1 MAHMRGYDRRVPMST
16 ALPVAIDR
24 RRTADIVARE
34 RAVFAERNPRSRALA
49 AEAEPHL
56 IGGVPMQ
63 WMEKWYGAHPL
74 FFERARGARI
84 WDADGHELI
93 DFCLGDTGSMAGHSP
108 ASTVAAVERRLREQ
122 GGSTTML
129 PTADAAAASAELAR
143 RFGLPRWTFTLT
155 ATDAN
160 RFVLRT
166 CRQLTGRPKV
176 LVMNHCYH
184 GSVDETVVEL
194 RGGVAAMK
202 PGSVGPQVDP
212 AHTTRVVEF
221 NDLIAL
227 ERELAHGDVACV
239 LAEPALTNIGI
250 VLPQPGYWEAA
261 RELTRAAGA
270 LLVIDETHTFSA
282 GPGGCTA
289 AWDLEPDIVT
299 IGKSIGGGVPVGA
312 YGVSEEIARRIAD
325 DAVGDYI
332 DVGGVGGTL
341 AGNAL
346 STAAVR
352 ATLEDVLT
360 EEAFA
365 RMCVLGDRL
374 LVGLRSTIERHAAPW
389 VAVGLGARAE
399 LRFCPQEPVNGAQ
412 SAAAHD
418 DELDEWLHLMTM
430 NRDILITPFHNML
443 LVCPETTEAD
453 VERFLMVFDE
463 AVEEVMR

>member
-1 MAHMRGYDRRVPMST
+1 MAT
-16 ALPVAIDR
+16 TLPVDIDR
-24 RRTADIVARE
+24 QRVADIVARE
-34 RAVFAERNPRSRALA
+34 RTLFLERNPRSRELA

-56 IGGVPMQ
+56 ISGVPMQ
-63 WMEKWYGAHPL
+63 WMEKWYGAHPV
-74 FFERARGARI
+74 FFDRARGARI
-84 WDADGHELI
+84 WDADGHALI

-108 ASTVAAVERRLREQ
+108 GPTVAAVERRLREQ

-129 PTADAAAASAELAR
+129 PSEDAAAASAELAH

-176 LVMNHCYH
+176 LVMSHCYH
-184 GSVDETVVEL
+184 GSVDETVIEL
-194 RGGVAAMK
+194 EDGAPRMK

-212 AHTTRVVEF
+212 VLTTRVVEF
-221 NDLIAL
+221 NDLEAL

-250 VLPQPGYWEAA
+250 VLPQAGYWQAVRA
-261 RELTRAAGA
+261 LTRTAGA
-270 LLVIDETHTFSA
+270 LLVIDETHTISA

-289 AWDLEPDIVT
+289 AWGLEPDIVT
-299 IGKSIGGGVPVGA
+299 IGKSIGGGIPVGA
-312 YGVSEEIARRIAD
+312 YGVSEDIARRITED
-325 DAVGDYI
+325 PIGDYI

-352 ATLEDVLT
+352 ATLEEVLT
-360 EEAFA
+360 EEAFV
-365 RMCVLGDRL
+365 RMCALGERL
-374 LVGLRSTIERHAAPW
+374 LAGMRRTIERYRAPW
-389 VAVGLGARAE
+389 VAIGLGARAE
-399 LRFCPQEPVNGAQ
+399 LRFCPEEPTNGGA
-412 SAAAHD
+412 SAAAQD
-418 DELDEWLHLMTM
+418 DQLDEWLHLVTM

-453 VERFLMVFDE
+453 IDRFLAVFDE
-463 AVEEVMR
+463 AVKEVMG

>member
-1 MAHMRGYDRRVPMST
+1 MSASPT
-16 ALPVAIDR
+16 VDIDR
-24 RRTADIVARE
+24 QRVAAIVARE
-34 RAVFAERNPRSRALA
+34 REVFAERNPRSRQLA

-108 ASTVAAVERRLREQ
+108 APTVAAVERRLRDF

-129 PTADAAAASAELAR
+129 PSADAAAASAELAR

-166 CRQLTGRPKV
+166 CRQLTGRSKI

-184 GSVDETVVEL
+184 GSVDETVIEL
-194 RGGVAAMK
+194 DESGPRMK
-202 PGSVGPQVDP
+202 PGSVGAQVDP
-212 AHTTRVVEF
+212 VLTTRVVEF
-221 NDLIAL
+221 NDLDAL
-227 ERELAHGDVACV
+227 ERELAQGDVACV

-250 VLPQPGYWEAA
+250 VLPEPGYWEAA
-261 RELTRAAGA
+261 TALTRAAGA
-270 LLVIDETHTFSA
+270 LLVIDETHTISA

-289 AWDLEPDIVT
+289 AWGLAPDIVT
-299 IGKSIGGGVPVGA
+299 IGKSIGGGIPVGA
-312 YGVSEEIARRIAD
+312 YGVTEEIARRIAD
-325 DAVGDYI
+325 DPVGDYI

-352 ATLEDVLT
+352 ATLEEVLT

-365 RMCVLGDRL
+365 RMCGLGDRL
-374 LVGLRSTIERHAAPW
+374 LIGMCRTLERHGAPW

-399 LRFCPQEPVNGAQ
+399 LRFCPREPTNGGS

-418 DELDEWLHLMTM
+418 DQLDEWLHLVTM

-453 VERFLMVFDE
+453 VDRYLAVFDQ
-463 AVEEVMR
+463 AVEEVMG